1 MTIRWILTLVYK
13 TNLLASVRLISIVLS
28 RTTIYKW
35 DVQSRR
41 EVYEEMEKVLEGIV
55 GKY

>member
-13 TNLLASVRLISIVLS
+13 TNLLASVRLISVVLS

>member
-13 TNLLASVRLISIVLS
+13 TNLLASVRLISVVLS

-35 DVQSRR
+35 YVQSRR

>member
-13 TNLLASVRLISIVLS
+13 TNLLASVRLISVVLS
-28 RTTIYKW
+28 RTTIYKS

-41 EVYEEMEKVLEGIV
+41 EVYEKREKVLSE
-55 GKY
+55 